1 MDYQVGEGSAADL
14 PCGVLEATAAQGT
27 AAEGTTRA
35 PHPLTS
41 PHWERGLGEII
52 IITSEV
58 H

>member
-14 PCGVLEATAAQGT
+14 SCGALEATAAQGT

-35 PHPLTS
+35 PHPLAS
-41 PHWERGLGEII
+41 PQEERGTGEII
-52 IITSEV
+52 IVTSEV